1 MSYTWYLLYFL
12 VVFGDKQ
19 GKVQC
24 WTCQKKKKNPIQDNQ
39 CGHLQK
45 QIIVRLRRMGPS
57 RAVASQFCPS
67 EACVP
72 GGVSGAS
79 SVVSECVCECL
90 CVCGNWDRSERQ
102 DIEAFQP
109 PFQGEY
115 PHFIDF
121 MGLHFTQESAFKHG
135 SYHQQVETID

>member
-1 MSYTWYLLYFL
+1 MSYTWYLLHFL
-12 VVFGDKQ
+12 VVFRDKQ

-24 WTCQKKKKNPIQDNQ
+24 WTCQKKKKINPIQDNQ

-45 QIIVRLRRMGPS
+45 WIIVRLGRTGPS

-67 EACVP
+67 EASVP

-79 SVVSECVCECL
+79 SVVGECVCECL
-90 CVCGNWDRSERQ
+90 CVCGIWDGSERQ

-109 PFQGEY
+109 PFQGEH

-121 MGLHFTQESAFKHG
+121 MGLYFT
-135 SYHQQVETID
+135 